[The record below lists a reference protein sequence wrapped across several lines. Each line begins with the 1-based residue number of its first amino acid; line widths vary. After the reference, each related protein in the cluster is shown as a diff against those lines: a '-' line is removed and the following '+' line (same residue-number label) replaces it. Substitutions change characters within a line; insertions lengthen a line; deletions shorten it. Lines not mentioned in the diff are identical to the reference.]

1 MMLTNIEITKIERIF
16 SLIQPTTLKSIQSY
30 NPRNEF
36 RQFTIVG
43 VQISKNKL
51 YNVLYINIENI
62 TPWQLETFDSKVKKE
77 LPGKAFI
84 EQHENITRL
93 GIR

>member
-1 MMLTNIEITKIERIF
+1 MLTNIEITKIERIF

-30 NPRNEF
+30 SPKNEF
-36 RQFTIVG
+36 RQFVIVG
-43 VQISKNKL
+43 KQIAKERAYS
-51 YNVLYINIENI
+51 VLYINIENI

-77 LPGKAFI
+77 LPGTAFI
-84 EQHENITRL
+84 EQHKNITRL

>member
-1 MMLTNIEITKIERIF
+1 MLTNTEITKIERIF
-16 SLIQPTTLKSIQSY
+16 FLIQPNTLRTIQSY
-30 NPRNEF
+30 IPKNEF
-36 RQFTIVG
+36 RQFVIVG
-43 VQISKNKL
+43 KQIARNKS
-51 YNVLYINIENI
+51 YSVLYINIENI

-77 LPGKAFI
+77 LPAKAFV

>member
-1 MMLTNIEITKIERIF
+1 M
-16 SLIQPTTLKSIQSY
+16 
-30 NPRNEF
+30 
-36 RQFTIVG
+36 
-43 VQISKNKL
+43 QISKNKL
-51 YNVLYINIENI
+51 YNALYINIENI